1 MNGTNLTTDK
11 GHNHSSQR
19 LSVDPAHRGASNA
32 TSLTAI
38 GQQMEELW
46 SNRHRSAMGTF
57 IVPLRGNT
65 NETSLTADQGSYHS
79 TQRRPFDP
87 ARRDG
92 SNAPSLTEHGR
103 IFGKVA
109 PIFIVPLGS
118 DVSSFRCG
126 TLRFERRCCRSRSAM
141 LQTREREIERSPW
154 HGSSNSWRMDG
165 INNNNVNSDRIRQKR
180 KTPPLLPRSGVS

>member
-1 MNGTNLTTDK
+1 MGPISRSHSGTMNGTNLTTDK

-118 DVSSFRCG
+118 DAFRRFVVERYVSNGVAVGAALRC
-126 TLRFERRCCRSRSAM
+126 F
-141 LQTREREIERSPW
+141 
-154 HGSSNSWRMDG
+154 
-165 INNNNVNSDRIRQKR
+165 K
-180 KTPPLLPRSGVS
+180 